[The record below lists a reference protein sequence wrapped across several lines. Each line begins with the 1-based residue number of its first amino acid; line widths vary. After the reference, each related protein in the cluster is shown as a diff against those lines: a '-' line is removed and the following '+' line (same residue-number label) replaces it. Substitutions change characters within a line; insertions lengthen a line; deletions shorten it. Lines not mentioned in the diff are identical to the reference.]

1 MKLTALAAFL
11 LSTASIAFAA
21 APAPVHVALIFDDGP
36 VASSAV
42 RLLEILAREN
52 VHVTFGAVAQK
63 VQADPATAQRL
74 LAAGHELANHS
85 WSHQHP
91 AKIDDAALEREI
103 VGAQKLMTATTGV
116 APKWYWP
123 PFLAVNDRVKA
134 MVGKA
139 GITIYTPQK
148 LIASNDYDTTVTGE
162 QIRQRSV
169 VGVTDGCVI
178 LFHEWRDETAGQL
191 PAILATLKQQGCV
204 FLTFSELAAYLE
216 TRK

>member
-36 VASSAV
+36 VAASAT
-42 RLLEILAREN
+42 RLAEILAKEN

-63 VQADPATAQRL
+63 VQADPTTAKRL

-85 WSHQHP
+85 WSHQAP
-91 AKIDDAALEREI
+91 GKIDDTALEHEI
-103 VGAQKLMTATTGV
+103 LGGQKAIAEATGF

-123 PFLAVNDRVKA
+123 PFLAVNDRVLA
-134 MVGKA
+134 LTAKA
-139 GITIYTPQK
+139 GLTVYKP
-148 LIASNDYDTTVTGE
+148 LHLVASKDYDTTVTAE

-169 VGVTDGCVI
+169 EGVTDGTVI
-178 LFHEWRDETAGQL
+178 LFHEWRAETAEQL

-204 FLTFSELAAYLE
+204 FLTFSELAAYLAAQ
-216 TRK
+216 K